1 MNRPRGSRALSVFLL
16 TRPSRAAI
24 ETFIAAQSRTQYTYA
39 EVGATRG
46 SLPSGYDIDHNT
58 VVLGKGATTF
68 RRAANELRSWRMFDL
83 GWSELFQPMT
93 PIEPG
98 ATVAVLFRHFGF
110 WSLNAARIVYTF
122 DEERR
127 FGFAYGTLEDHAET
141 GEERFSIEWS
151 RENDVVSYD
160 ILAFSRPRQ
169 WLAAVGKPIA
179 RALQRRFVGDSKAVM
194 AKSVVTG

>member
-1 MNRPRGSRALSVFLL
+1 VFLL
-16 TRPSRAAI
+16 TRPSHAVIDA
-24 ETFIAAQSRTQYTYA
+24 FIAAQSRTKYTYA

-46 SLPSGYDIDHNT
+46 ALPSSYDVDHNT
-58 VVLGKGATTF
+58 IALGKGESTF
-68 RRAANELRSWRMFDL
+68 RRATNELRSWRMFNL
-83 GWSELFQPMT
+83 GWSELYQPGT
-93 PIEPG
+93 PIESG

-110 WSLNAARIVYTF
+110 WSINAARIVYTF

-151 RENDVVSYD
+151 REDDVVSYD

-179 RALQRRFVGDSKAVM
+179 RALQRRFVRDSKAVM
-194 AKSVVTG
+194 AKSIVTG